1 MSGLINYS
9 KIKKIIYT
17 EKSSLQSS
25 LSKYHFEVDVSCSR
39 NQVASLIKNMFNV
52 NVKAVNIINCKS
64 KTRRFSGII
73 GKTNAYKK
81 AIVTLENGQVINITE

>member
-25 LSKYHFEVDVSCSR
+25 LSKYHFEVDASCSK
-39 NQVASLIKNMFNV
+39 NQVASLIKNIFNV
-52 NVKAVNIINCKS
+52 NVKTVNIINCKS
-64 KTRRFSGII
+64 KTRRFRGVI